1 MNIETFKAVLIQVI
15 DQLEGGYY
23 HPDMLADGRV
33 KDARYGNSGE
43 TMFGLDRKAGGNLN
57 TTPAGV
63 KFWAEIDKLNA
74 RKNWKW
80 NYKGGDVAPR
90 LKEQLADVMFP
101 HYTDL
106 SNRYLSDK
114 AAQIVESDNRLL
126 FHFIYAAWNGAGW
139 FKKFATKINDAVAN
153 GTTNADKLVKIALDS
168 RINSG
173 NSLIA
178 QGGNKIAKFFGTN
191 PTFSYTA
198 SRKSNTK
205 RIVIVVIVIVAVGL
219 LIYYRK
225 PILSIIKNVF

>member
-1 MNIETFKAVLIQVI
+1 MNKDNFKQVLIQVI
-15 DQLEGGYY
+15 DTLEGGYY

-63 KFWAEIDKLNA
+63 KFWAAIDAVNA
-74 RKNWKW
+74 RKTWKW
-80 NYKGGDVAPR
+80 NYKGGDLAPK
-90 LKEQLADVMFP
+90 LKELLADVMFP
-101 HYTDL
+101 HYNDL

-139 FKKFATKINDAVAN
+139 FKKFATKINEAVSN
-153 GTTNADKLVKIALDS
+153 GTTNTDKLVKVALDS

-178 QGGNKIAKFFGTN
+178 QGGNKIAKLFGQ
-191 PTFSYTA
+191 PTFAVKPKTSN
-198 SRKSNTK
+198 RKK
-205 RIVIVVIVIVAVGL
+205 IIIWVIVIVAVGL
-219 LIYYRK
+219 IIYYRK
-225 PILSIIKNVF
+225 PIINFVKKVF